1 MKDKDEKIVKKQETE
16 EEENEIIPETD
27 IDGGVLVDAK
37 EKVEKLRSK
46 LKEAEAK
53 KQEYLD
59 GWQRERADFV
69 NLRKRD
75 EEEKKNF
82 IKFANERLVEEMI
95 PVLDSFEMAFS
106 NKEAWEKADKN
117 WRTGIEYIYS
127 QLKTILLGHGI
138 KEVNPIGLI
147 FDVAR
152 DEATEY
158 VPVENKTDDHKIME
172 VIQRGYTLNDKLVR
186 PAKVKVGNFKK

>member
-1 MKDKDEKIVKKQETE
+1 MKDKDEKKKQEIE
-16 EEENEIIPETD
+16 LDENDIVPETD
-27 IDGGVLVDAK
+27 IDGGVAVDAK
-37 EKVEKLRSK
+37 EKVEKLKAK
-46 LKEAEAK
+46 LKEVEAK

-75 EEEKKNF
+75 DEEKKNF

-95 PVLDSFEMAFS
+95 PVLDSFEMAIS

-138 KEVNPIGLI
+138 KEVNPIGLT

-158 VPVENKTDDHKIME
+158 VLVENKDDDHKIME